1 MSETLSIKELI
12 EFKNQIESI
21 DKFHHVKILYILKQ
35 YNIPFSE
42 NRNGIFVN
50 ITNLKKEVIVEI
62 KKILEYIKTQEQ
74 QLKDVEQLKNKF
86 KSDFFNSKVN

>member
-1 MSETLSIKELI
+1 M
-12 EFKNQIESI
+12 
-21 DKFHHVKILYILKQ
+21 KILYILKE

>member
-1 MSETLSIKELI
+1 MSDTLSIKELI
-12 EFKNQIESI
+12 EFKNQIENI
-21 DKFHHVKILYILKQ
+21 DKFHHVKILYILKE

-62 KKILEYIKTQEQ
+62 KKFLNILKH
-74 QLKDVEQLKNKF
+74 KN
-86 KSDFFNSKVN
+86 NN